1 MSKAAL
7 ITGGGVR
14 LGKAM
19 ALTLAEMGYDIALHY
34 NRSGDESEKTAG
46 EIRALGRECEIF
58 QADLLNMEETHTL
71 VPRVFEVFPECSIL
85 INSASVFENVSF
97 QDVTEES
104 YNRDMTVNF
113 KAPFFLS
120 QAFSKEAAAELIV
133 NMLDSRISKY
143 ETGHFVYNISKKALR
158 DLTLMAAR
166 ALGPKV
172 RVNGICPGPVLPPPG
187 KNDDYLMRISGDT
200 PIGKPGNPGYITAAL
215 KYIIENTYITGE
227 CLFVDGGQHLV

>member
-7 ITGGGVR
+7 ITGGGMR

-34 NRSGDESEKTAG
+34 NQSRKESDKTAG
-46 EIRALGRECEIF
+46 EIKALGRDCEIF
-58 QADLLNMEETHTL
+58 QADLLKMEEVRTL
-71 VPRVFEVFPECSIL
+71 VPRVFKTFPGCSVL
-85 INSASVFENVSF
+85 INSASVFENIHFS
-97 QDVTEES
+97 DVTEETFD
-104 YNRDMTVNF
+104 RDMTVNL

-120 QAFSKEAAAELIV
+120 QDFAKEASAELIV
-133 NMLDSRISKY
+133 NMLDSRITKHDIN
-143 ETGHFVYNISKKALR
+143 HFVYNISKKSLR
-158 DLTLMAAR
+158 DFTLMAAR

-187 KNDDYLMRISGDT
+187 KSEDYLIRISQDT
-200 PIGKPGNPGYITAAL
+200 PIGKPGKPDYIKTAL

>member
-7 ITGGGVR
+7 ITGGGTR

-34 NRSGDESEKTAG
+34 NLSRGESERTAE
-46 EIRALGRECEIF
+46 EIKALGRSCEIF
-58 QADLLNMEETHTL
+58 QTDLLKMEEVRTL
-71 VPRVFEVFPECSIL
+71 VPRVFKAFPGCSVL
-85 INSASVFENVSF
+85 INSASVFENIPF
-97 QDVTEES
+97 ANVTEES
-104 YNRDMTVNF
+104 FDRDMTVNF

-120 QAFSKEAAAELIV
+120 QDFAKEASAELIV
-133 NMLDSRISKY
+133 NMLDSRISKHD
-143 ETGHFVYNISKKALR
+143 TSHFVYHISKKALR
-158 DLTLMAAR
+158 DFTLMTAR

-187 KNDDYLMRISGDT
+187 KSEDYLIRISQDT
-200 PIGKPGNPGYITAAL
+200 PIGKPGSPDYITAAL

-227 CLFVDGGQHLV
+227 CLFVDGGQHLI

>member
-1 MSKAAL
+1 MGKAAL
-7 ITGGGVR
+7 ITGGGLR

-34 NRSGDESEKTAG
+34 NRSRDESERAADEIKT
-46 EIRALGRECEIF
+46 LGSECEIF
-58 QADLLNMEETHTL
+58 QANLLDMEEIDTL
-71 VPRVFEVFPECSIL
+71 VPRVFDVFPECSVL
-85 INSASVFENVSF
+85 INSASVFEDVPF
-97 QDVTEES
+97 HDVTEES
-104 YNRDMTVNF
+104 FDRDMTVNF

-120 QAFSKEAAAELIV
+120 QGFSKEPASELIV
-133 NMLDSRISKY
+133 NMLDSRISKN
-143 ETGHFVYNISKKALR
+143 ETDHFVYNISKKALR
-158 DLTLMAAR
+158 DLTLMAAK

-187 KNDDYLMRISGDT
+187 KSEDYLIRISGDT
-200 PIGKPGNPGYITAAL
+200 PIGKPGSPDYITAAL